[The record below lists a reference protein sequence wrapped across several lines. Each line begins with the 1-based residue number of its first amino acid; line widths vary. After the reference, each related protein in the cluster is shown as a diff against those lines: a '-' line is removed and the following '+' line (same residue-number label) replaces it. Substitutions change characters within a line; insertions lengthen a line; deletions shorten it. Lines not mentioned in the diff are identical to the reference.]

1 MKHYSEDELILYY
14 YGELPKPAIVDR
26 HLDECAECSAAFRAV
41 SGTLSL
47 VVAPSVPERGE
58 LYGLEVWQ
66 KIRHQLPP
74 QDESWW
80 TSWSLSWRWLTVA
93 GAAAALSLVVAI
105 GFIAGRAWPSSHG
118 APATADDRSG
128 VAANA
133 NSGDAAASNAARQ
146 RVLLASVADHLD
158 RSDRVLTDIMNA
170 PAGGNISA
178 EQRWAD
184 DLLATSRLYRQ
195 DAQAIG

>member
-1 MKHYSEDELILYY
+1 
-14 YGELPKPAIVDR
+14 
-26 HLDECAECSAAFRAV
+26 
-41 SGTLSL
+41 
-47 VVAPSVPERGE
+47 VVAPRVPERGE

-74 QDESWW
+74 QDASWTW
-80 TSWSLSWRWLTVA
+80 TSWSLSWRWLTAA
-93 GAAAALSLVVAI
+93 GTVAALCLIVAI
-105 GFIAGRAWPSSHG
+105 GFIAGRVWPPSNSGPAAVARTASS
-118 APATADDRSG
+118 
-128 VAANA
+128 ANA
-133 NSGDAAASNAARQ
+133 AEAAAGTAARQ

-195 DAQAIG
+195 DAQAIGE